1 MSEGKGLTKLR
12 QLFAKEARAMEAA
25 AAGDD
30 SLLAGLEQ
38 VDLNQPESMEDLEDP
53 ELFDHIDAA
62 RAKFQ
67 QAQQELERVPTVTE
81 IEKEH
86 TTYARSWGA
95 FKDKLYGVDMK
106 IKALKTD
113 NEAVHDNLEL
123 ICSGQAPPKFPED
136 PVEALKVL
144 GEWVDLNTTKTIE
157 LMDLNQRLI
166 LDTNTNYRGYE
177 TIFAQMHKALKA
189 QESVIRQQTAIIN
202 SLTRR

>member
-1 MSEGKGLTKLR
+1 
-12 QLFAKEARAMEAA
+12 LFAKEARAMEAA

-38 VDLNQPESMEDLEDP
+38 LDLSQPESMEDLEDP

-62 RAKFQ
+62 RAKFLQ
-67 QAQQELERVPTVTE
+67 VQQELERVPTVAE

-86 TTYARSWGA
+86 TTYSRSWGA

-113 NEAVHDNLEL
+113 NEAVRDNLEI
-123 ICSGQAPPKFPED
+123 ICAGQAPPKFPED
-136 PVEALKVL
+136 PVEALGVL
-144 GEWVDLNTTKTIE
+144 GEWVDLNTEKTVE

-189 QESVIRQQTAIIN
+189 QESVIRQQTAILN
-202 SLTRR
+202 SLTHDGGERSTAARPS